1 MAVLISHITIS
12 RKVQIITVIIEIPKN
27 GLHQPTTIQKKRA
40 NIDKFLVTDYLL
52 MSNMFCSTWNIY
64 SVVY

>member
-12 RKVQIITVIIEIPKN
+12 RKVQIITVIIETPKN
-27 GLHQPTTIQKKRA
+27 SLHQPTTIQKKRA

-52 MSNMFCSTWNIY
+52 MSNMFSSTWNIY
-64 SVVY
+64 LVVY